1 MRHVGHTLRW
11 IRTQLGWSQRAL
23 AARATTSDATVCR
36 IERGEQDPTLTLL
49 RELARALGVPLR
61 DLVDPLPAPSPQ
73 SGAEARTRLADL
85 MEEEA
90 AWERSAPVRTHRPLS
105 AMIARRRLYGA
116 SWKTVRNFA
125 AQRRVP
131 ESETVAIAEHTA
143 WGERIERDRQRA
155 VLDLVAAGGL
165 FSHPA
170 VRHCYREARRLRDAA
185 FLRALGAAVAIPPP
199 ITRDKHRNP
208 VTNRGASRLE

>member
-1 MRHVGHTLRW
+1 
-11 IRTQLGWSQRAL
+11 
-23 AARATTSDATVCR
+23 
-36 IERGEQDPTLTLL
+36 
-49 RELARALGVPLR
+49 
-61 DLVDPLPAPSPQ
+61 
-73 SGAEARTRLADL
+73 

-105 AMIARRRLYGA
+105 AMIARRQLYGT
-116 SWKTVRNFA
+116 SWKTVRSFA
-125 AQRRVP
+125 AQPRVS
-131 ESETVAIAEHTA
+131 ESETRAIAKHTA

-170 VRHCYREARRLRDAA
+170 VRHCYREARRLRDTA

-208 VTNRGASRLE
+208 VTNRGAARLD